1 MTLSDDC
8 LRRLIHL
15 AVIIGERFIFVIRA
29 ALPGAV
35 PPQAGLLLLLAHLV
49 VAQLAHPLFL
59 GGADVADHHLLLGA
73 RVAHQEAAPAAV
85 VAAHGHG
92 ELGKAAQ
99 APLGGAVRD
108 PGDGVV
114 GGWSLGGALHQA
126 GLAALDV
133 GHPGPLLIES
143 GRRHEEG
150 LGRRADQPLVA
161 HDVTVLHVLQ
171 LDVLWGDSEDG
182 TSCVIFRIY
191 TPELKFQPTL
201 GF

>member
-8 LRRLIHL
+8 QRRLIHL
-15 AVIIGERFIFVIRA
+15 AVIIGECFIFVLRA

-114 GGWSLGGALHQA
+114 GG
-126 GLAALDV
+126 
-133 GHPGPLLIES
+133 
-143 GRRHEEG
+143 
-150 LGRRADQPLVA
+150 
-161 HDVTVLHVLQ
+161 
-171 LDVLWGDSEDG
+171 
-182 TSCVIFRIY
+182 
-191 TPELKFQPTL
+191 
-201 GF
+201 